1 MPPRA
6 SSTTRRRVVKLHPLG
21 DAAALWE
28 LGTRIDTAVNTRA
41 IGLAAALRKRR
52 GVREAIAGYASV
64 AIHYDPEQV
73 TFAQLQVTARNLLRE
88 RHPPPVPGRLHRIPV
103 QYDGPDLAETAERL
117 KLPVPELIKRHTA
130 PTYRVFMVGFVPGWA
145 YLGPLPEELRLPRRS
160 VPRTHVPAGSVAIA
174 GAQTGVY
181 PLPTPGGW
189 HLLGRTDIPMF
200 LPDGD
205 PPLLLRTGDRVKFYE
220 SHK

>member
-6 SSTTRRRVVKLHPLG
+6 SSKPRRPALRLHPLG
-21 DAAALWE
+21 DAAALLE
-28 LGTRIDTAVNTRA
+28 LGSRIDTALNTRA

-52 GVREAIAGYASV
+52 GVREAVAGYASV
-64 AIHYDPEQV
+64 TIHYDPDQM
-73 TFAQLQVTARNLLRE
+73 TFPQLETATRNLMKE
-88 RHPPPVPGRLHRIPV
+88 RHAPPAPGRLHRIPV
-103 QYDGPDLAETAERL
+103 IYDGPDLEETAERV
-117 KLPVPELIKRHTA
+117 KLSVPDLIRRHTE
-130 PTYRVFMVGFVPGWA
+130 PTYRVFMIGFVPGWA

-189 HLLGRTDIPMF
+189 HLLGRTEIPMF
-200 LPDGD
+200 LPDAD
-205 PPLLLRTGDRVKFYE
+205 PPLLLRTGDRVKFFE
-220 SHK
+220 AGR